1 MPRPITIPARCCL
14 RTAPVLPAGEVYA
27 AVGISRQVAHVWRS
41 RYSFPASEGGM
52 IDTAEVARWLAGR
65 GCQVIWL

>member
-27 AVGISRQVAHVWRS
+27 AVGISRQVAHVWRT
-41 RYSFPASEGGM
+41 RHGWPAGSEGM
-52 IDTAEVARWLAGR
+52 IDAAEVARWLASR
-65 GCQVIWL
+65 GCRTVWI